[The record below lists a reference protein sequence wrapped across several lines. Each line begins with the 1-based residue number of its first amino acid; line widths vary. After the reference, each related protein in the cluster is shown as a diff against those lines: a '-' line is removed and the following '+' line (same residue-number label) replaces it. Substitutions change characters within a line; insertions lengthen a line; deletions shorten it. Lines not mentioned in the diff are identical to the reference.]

1 MITSVPLTLPGLVNS
16 INPNIHVGV
25 GTRLFDIAYMLG
37 VSATFIFRRHE
48 MALNLTRKFTLAS
61 TIYFTLS
68 KLFPANDTIL
78 DHAIIGDGDVTLSD
92 NMSFSNGDS
101 KKDDT
106 QVDESKV
113 A

>member
-1 MITSVPLTLPGLVNS
+1 MMVSVPLTLPGLVNS
-16 INPNIHVGV
+16 INPNIRVGV
-25 GTRLFDIAYMLG
+25 GARLFDIAYMLG

-48 MALNLTRKFTLAS
+48 MLLNLTHKFTLAS
-61 TIYFTLS
+61 TVYLTLS
-68 KLFPANDTIL
+68 KLFPANDTML
-78 DHAIIGDGDVTLSD
+78 DHAILGNWTLSD
-92 NMSFSNGDS
+92 DRSFSNSDS

>member
-1 MITSVPLTLPGLVNS
+1 MIASVPLTLPGLANS

-48 MALNLTRKFTLAS
+48 MALNLTHKFTLAS
-61 TIYFTLS
+61 TVYLTLS
-68 KLFPANDTIL
+68 KLFPASDTML
-78 DHAIIGDGDVTLSD
+78 DHAILGDGTLSD
-92 NMSFSNGDS
+92 DTSFSNSDL

-106 QVDESKV
+106 RVDESKV